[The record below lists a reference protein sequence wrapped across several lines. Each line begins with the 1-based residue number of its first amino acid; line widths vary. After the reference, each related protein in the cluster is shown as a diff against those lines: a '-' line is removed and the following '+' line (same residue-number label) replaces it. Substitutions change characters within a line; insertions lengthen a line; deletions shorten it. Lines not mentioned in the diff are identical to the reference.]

1 MIQLVNVNKVYKTK
15 NIETVALKNV
25 SLEIEDGSF
34 IAVMGT
40 SGSGKST
47 LLNIIGCMDKP
58 TSGEYYL
65 NEDAI
70 HNVSEG
76 RLHDIRKSEI
86 SFVFQNFALMNQYT
100 VYENVELPLKIKNIP
115 ARKRKRIVIEALE
128 AVGIKEVASKC
139 PNEISGGQQQR
150 CAIARAIASG
160 NNIILAD
167 EPTGALDAKTGKEIM
182 EMFRQLHEMGK
193 TIIMV
198 THDKDIAGYAEQ
210 IINIEDGE
218 IV

>member
-1 MIQLVNVNKVYKTK
+1 MIKLVDVSKIYKTK
-15 NIETVALKNV
+15 SVETPALNDV
-25 SLEIEDGSF
+25 TLEIEDGKW
-34 IAVMGT
+34 IAIMGT

-65 NEDAI
+65 NDEAI
-70 HNVSEG
+70 HKVSDG
-76 RLHDIRKSEI
+76 LLHNIRKKEI
-86 SFVFQNFALMNQYT
+86 SFIFQNFALMNQYT
-100 VYENVELPLKIKNIP
+100 VYENVELPLKIKNFP
-115 ARKRKRIVIEALE
+115 AKKRKSIAFEALE
-128 AVGIKEVASKC
+128 AVGIKELASKR

-182 EMFRQLHEMGK
+182 EMFKKLHEMGK

-198 THDKDIAGYAEQ
+198 THDKNIADYAEQ
-210 IINIEDGE
+210 IIHIEDGE

>member
-1 MIQLVNVNKVYKTK
+1 MIRLVNVNKVYKTK

-25 SLEIEDGSF
+25 SLEIEDGSW

-100 VYENVELPLKIKNIP
+100 VYENVELPLKIKNVS
-115 ARKRKRIVIEALE
+115 ARKRKDIVLDALD
-128 AVGIKEVASKC
+128 AVGIRETASKK
-139 PNEISGGQQQR
+139 PNEVSGGQQQR

-160 NNIILAD
+160 NNMILAD

-198 THDKDIAGYAEQ
+198 THDKNIADYAEQ

>member
-1 MIQLVNVNKVYKTK
+1 MIRLDNVNKIYKIK
-15 NIETVALKNV
+15 SIETTALKNI
-25 SLEIEDGSF
+25 SLKIEDGKW

-65 NEDAI
+65 NGDAI

-76 RLHDIRKSEI
+76 RLHDIRKNEI

-100 VYENVELPLKIKNIP
+100 IYENVELPLKIKNVS
-115 ARKRKRIVIEALE
+115 ARKRKDIVLDALD
-128 AVGIKEVASKC
+128 AVGIRETASKK
-139 PNEISGGQQQR
+139 PNEVSGGQQQR

-160 NNIILAD
+160 NNMILAD

-198 THDKDIAGYAEQ
+198 THDKNIADYAEQ
-210 IINIEDGE
+210 IIHIEDGE

>member
-1 MIQLVNVNKVYKTK
+1 MIRLVNVNKVYKTK

-25 SLEIEDGSF
+25 SLEIEDGSW

-65 NEDAI
+65 NGDAI

-76 RLHDIRKSEI
+76 RLHDIRKNEI

-100 VYENVELPLKIKNIP
+100 IYENVELPLKIKNMS
-115 ARKRKRIVIEALE
+115 ARKRKDIVLDALD
-128 AVGIKEVASKC
+128 AVGIRETASKK
-139 PNEISGGQQQR
+139 PNEVSGGQQQR

-160 NNIILAD
+160 NNMILAD

-198 THDKDIAGYAEQ
+198 THDKNIADYAEQ
-210 IINIEDGE
+210 IIHIEDGE

>member
-1 MIQLVNVNKVYKTK
+1 MIRLVNINKVYKTK

-25 SLEIEDGSF
+25 SLEIEDGSW

-65 NEDAI
+65 NGDAV

-100 VYENVELPLKIKNIP
+100 IYENVELPLKIKNIS
-115 ARKRKRIVIEALE
+115 AGKRKDIVLDALD
-128 AVGIKEVASKC
+128 AVGIRETASKK
-139 PNEISGGQQQR
+139 PNEVSGGQQQR

-160 NNIILAD
+160 NNMILAD

-198 THDKDIAGYAEQ
+198 THDKNIADYAEQ
-210 IINIEDGE
+210 IIHIEDGE